1 MTYPQQPG
9 PDDATAQQYYQPGG
23 ASQTGPA
30 LGPPVAASRK
40 TKPLLWILSGIAA
53 VLVLCCGIG
62 IVGALTS
69 QGGEKPVD
77 SSASATPRPSV
88 SSSAVAAPAVA
99 PTTSPAPPPT
109 SAAPPPPSPSPP
121 APKPKVYTGR
131 GDDVIKVGNL
141 TDLAVVKFS
150 CPRCTSNTV
159 LKSDGPDGLLVNEI
173 GAYTGKRWINL
184 EEDSLTT
191 QFEVE
196 TSGKWTLTIGSVG
209 QMATQAAS
217 GKASGRGDDVI
228 VLGGDAETAKITH
241 SKGQGNFAVHA
252 YNLETGEGGLLV
264 NEIGGYSG
272 TRPLEAP
279 ALVQVT
285 ADGNWSINPV

>member
-1 MTYPQQPG
+1 MSYPQQFG
-9 PDDATAQQYYQPGG
+9 PDHVTPQQHSEPVQPPQVG
-23 ASQTGPA
+23 ST
-30 LGPPVAASRK
+30 LGPPIAAPRK
-40 TKPLLWILSGIAA
+40 RKPLLWILSGVAA

-69 QGGEKPVD
+69 GGNKKAAD
-77 SSASATPRPSV
+77 SSASATPRPSAT
-88 SSSAVAAPAVA
+88 SSALAAPAAA
-99 PTTSPAPPPT
+99 PTSSSAPPPT
-109 SAAPPPPSPSPP
+109 SAAPKPPP

-141 TDLAVVKFS
+141 TDLAIAKFS
-150 CPRCTSNTV
+150 CPRCTGNTV
-159 LKSDGPDGLLVNEI
+159 VKSDGPDGLLVNEI

-196 TSGKWTLTIGSVG
+196 TNDKWTLTIGSVD
-209 QMATQAAS
+209 QLATQATS

-228 VLGGDAETAKITH
+228 MLGGEADAAKITH
-241 SKGQGNFAVHA
+241 SKGQGNFVIHA
-252 YNLETGEGGLLV
+252 YSLETGEGGLLV

-272 TRPLEAP
+272 TRPLETP

-285 ADGNWSINPV
+285 ADGNWSIRPS

>member
-1 MTYPQQPG
+1 LTYPQQPG
-9 PDDATAQQYYQPGG
+9 PDHVTPQQHPQPVQPPQMG
-23 ASQTGPA
+23 ST
-30 LGPPVAASRK
+30 LGPPVAAPQKR
-40 TKPLLWILSGIAA
+40 KPLLWILSGVAA
-53 VLVLCCGIG
+53 VLVLCCGVG

-69 QGGEKPVD
+69 DGDKKAAD

-88 SSSAVAAPAVA
+88 TGSTLAAPAVA
-99 PTTSPAPPPT
+99 ATTSSAPPPT
-109 SAAPPPPSPSPP
+109 SAAPPPPP
-121 APKPKVYTGR
+121 APKPKPKVYTGR

-141 TDLAVVKFS
+141 TDLAIAKFS
-150 CPRCTSNTV
+150 CPRCTGNTV

-196 TSGKWTLTIGSVG
+196 TNGKWTLTIGSVD
-209 QMATQAAS
+209 QVATQAPS
-217 GKASGRGDDVI
+217 GKASGRGDDVV
-228 VLGGDAETAKITH
+228 VLGGEADAAKITH
-241 SKGQGNFAVHA
+241 SKGQGNFAIHA

-285 ADGNWSINPV
+285 ADGNWSISPS

>member
-9 PDDATAQQYYQPGG
+9 PDHVTSQQNYQPGQP
-23 ASQTGPA
+23 SQMGPT
-30 LGPPVAASRK
+30 LGPPIAAPQKR
-40 TKPLLWILSGIAA
+40 KPLLWILGGVAA
-53 VLVLCCGIG
+53 ALVLCCGVG

-69 QGGEKPVD
+69 DGNKKAAE

-88 SSSAVAAPAVA
+88 TGSSLAAPAVA
-99 PTTSPAPPPT
+99 ATTSSAPPPT
-109 SAAPPPPSPSPP
+109 SAAPPPPPKPK
-121 APKPKVYTGR
+121 PKPKVYSGR
-131 GDDVIKVGNL
+131 GDDVVKVGNL
-141 TDLAVVKFS
+141 TGLAIAKFS
-150 CPRCTSNTV
+150 CPRCTGNTV

-196 TSGKWTLTIGSVG
+196 TNGKWTLTIGSVD

-228 VLGGDAETAKITH
+228 VLGGKADTAKITH
-241 SKGQGNFAVHA
+241 SKGQGNFAIHA

-285 ADGNWSINPV
+285 ADGNWSIIPL